1 MSRVFVTNIVWDT
14 DDESAEKIGLPEVVE
29 ISPDMSED
37 EIADMLSYNYGY
49 CVTEFCIDVVEVNK

>member
-1 MSRVFVTNIVWDT
+1 MSRVFATNIVWDT

-37 EIADMLSYNYGY
+37 EIEDMLSYNYG
-49 CVTEFCIDVVEVNK
+49 